1 MASSRRSRA
10 KGPLDEKK
18 PSRKV
23 ADLAVPPPVE
33 SAPAPE
39 PAVAPAVAA
48 PSQGN
53 AWAALLKTS
62 PWSSGQAENKPDE
75 PRDIPKLAA
84 LGPPETAPVGDLLAQ
99 WSPQI
104 WRIPAQVHDDGDA
117 AEIEHLPE
125 PLAAHM
131 GTEHAPS
138 QEATSEIPPPDES
151 EAVCDNSM
159 TGTEGDTKRTSVE
172 TEAEIALESEVLV
185 APVVAEPLPEAEIDV
200 PLSEASMADDH
211 LTMIPDPVVVV
222 DEPIGIPNPVDEAS
236 VAAPAVSS
244 VKEVPVE
251 DLFSGI
257 FNVANTALRSA
268 ISLSTE
274 VANDP
279 KGVGGKIAARSQS
292 LLASIKE
299 RCGIRRS

>member
-1 MASSRRSRA
+1 MASNRRSRA
-10 KGPLDEKK
+10 KGALDEKK
-18 PSRKV
+18 SSWKV
-23 ADLAVPPPVE
+23 ADLAAPPVE

-39 PAVAPAVAA
+39 LAVAPAVAA
-48 PSQGN
+48 PNQGN

-62 PWSSGQAENKPDE
+62 PWSSNQAENKPDE
-75 PRDIPKLAA
+75 PQDIPKLAA

-104 WRIPAQVHDDGDA
+104 WRLPAQVHDDGDA
-117 AEIEHLPE
+117 AEIEQRPE
-125 PLAAHM
+125 PFVNM
-131 GTEHAPS
+131 DTEHAPS
-138 QEATSEIPPPDES
+138 QGAVSEIPAEP
-151 EAVCDNSM
+151 EAVHDNSM
-159 TGTEGDTKRTSVE
+159 TGTEGDTQMISVE

-185 APVVAEPLPEAEIDV
+185 APVVAEPLPESETDV

-211 LTMIPDPVVVV
+211 LTMIPDPDVVV
-222 DEPIGIPNPVDEAS
+222 DEPIGIPNPVEEAS
-236 VAAPAVSS
+236 VAASAVSS

-257 FNVANTALRSA
+257 FNVANAALRNA

-279 KGVGGKIAARSQS
+279 KAVGGKIAARSQS
-292 LLASIKE
+292 LLASFKE
-299 RCGIRRS
+299 RCGIRRI

>member
-1 MASSRRSRA
+1 MASNRRSRA

-18 PSRKV
+18 PSWEV
-23 ADLAVPPPVE
+23 ADLAALPVE

-48 PSQGN
+48 PTQGN

-62 PWSSGQAENKPDE
+62 PWSSNQAENKPDE
-75 PRDIPKLAA
+75 SRDISKLAA
-84 LGPPETAPVGDLLAQ
+84 LGPTETAPVGDLLAQ
-99 WSPQI
+99 RSPQI
-104 WRIPAQVHDDGDA
+104 WRLPAQVHDDGDA
-117 AEIEHLPE
+117 AEIQHRPE
-125 PLAAHM
+125 PFVNM
-131 GTEHAPS
+131 DTEYAPS
-138 QEATSEIPPPDES
+138 QGAVSEIPAES
-151 EAVCDNSM
+151 EAVHDNSM
-159 TGTEGDTKRTSVE
+159 TGTEGDTQMISVE

-185 APVVAEPLPEAEIDV
+185 TPVVAEPLPESETDV

-211 LTMIPDPVVVV
+211 LTMIPDPDVVV
-222 DEPIGIPNPVDEAS
+222 DEPIGIPNPVEEAS

-257 FNVANTALRSA
+257 FNVANSALRNA

-274 VANDP
+274 VANDS
-279 KGVGGKIAARSQS
+279 KAVGGKIAARSQS
-292 LLASIKE
+292 LLVSIKE
-299 RCGIRRS
+299 RCGIRRI